1 MQERVPESMQEQVH
15 EWLNPP
21 YDEVTQ
27 AQVQE
32 ILEHSPQ
39 ELKDSFEKPLH
50 FGTGGVR
57 EKMGVGPSKMNLYT
71 VGRITQGLANYILKH
86 DQKQREG
93 GVVICYDCRHNSK
106 EFAHE
111 AARVLAGNNIR
122 VHITRDLR
130 PTPFASFC
138 TRYYNAISAINITA
152 SHNAKE
158 YNGYKVYWHDGAQV
172 LPPHDQGIIDCIHA
186 ISSQNEVLVSDEKSA
201 LIEKIPETVE
211 EKYLEAIDHLQIQ
224 KTLCQQNGSELAIFY
239 SAMHGCGIT
248 MIPQALK
255 RWGFYN
261 VQLVKPQD
269 QINGAFPSVKLPNP
283 ELKEA
288 LAIGLSNLKE
298 TNADLLL
305 TSDPDSDRLSACVM
319 HKGQTRILSG
329 NELGSLLLSYI
340 IKEKKPKG
348 KWATVTT
355 IVSSPIIKKITEFY
369 SGVSFEVLTGF
380 KYIGQKIHE
389 WEMEQSYKFLFGMEE
404 SLGYLYGTHSRDKDA
419 TIAACLTAEM
429 SLFYKTK
436 NQTLI
441 DALEELYESFGVYRE
456 GQLSIV
462 SNEGQDA
469 LIKTLETIRKEPPDE
484 LFKQKVISLEDY
496 KTSIA
501 TNFINHKT
509 TKLTLPKSDMLVF
522 TLEDQSRWILRP
534 SGTEP
539 KLKIYAHMHTDKGH
553 YSITEA
559 IELLDKK
566 IRNRLDEL
574 KDLFFS

>member
-1 MQERVPESMQEQVH
+1 MQEKAPDSMQEQID

-21 YDEVTQ
+21 YDEITQ
-27 AQVQE
+27 AQ
-32 ILEHSPQ
+32 IKKMIDHSPQ

-57 EKMGVGPSKMNLYT
+57 ELMGVGPSKINLYT
-71 VGRITQGLANYILKH
+71 IGRITQGLANYILKH
-86 DQKQREG
+86 TKKERQG

-106 EFAHE
+106 AFAKE

-122 VHITRDLR
+122 VHITKDLR

-138 TRYYNAISAINITA
+138 TRYFGAIAAINITA
-152 SHNAKE
+152 SHNPKE
-158 YNGYKVYWHDGAQV
+158 YNGYKVYWKDGAQV
-172 LPPHDQGIIDCIHA
+172 LPPHDQGIIDSIHA
-186 ISSQNEVLVSDEKSA
+186 IQSQNEVTLSEEKSP
-201 LIEKIPETVE
+201 LIEEICESVE

-224 KTLCQQNGSELAIFY
+224 KTLCHQHGSELAIFY

-269 QINGAFPSVKLPNP
+269 QVDGAFPSVKFPNP

-288 LAIGLSNLKE
+288 LKIGLDDLKE
-298 TNADLLL
+298 TQSDLLL

-319 HKGQTRILSG
+319 HNSEAIILSG
-329 NELGSLLLSYI
+329 NELGSLLLNYI
-340 IKEKKPKG
+340 INHNKPKG

-355 IVSSPIIKKITEFY
+355 IVSSPLIKKITEY
-369 SGVSFEVLTGF
+369 YGGTCFEELTGF

-389 WEMEQSYKFLFGMEE
+389 WEEKKSYKFLFGMEE

-429 SLFYKTK
+429 SLYYKTK
-436 NQTLI
+436 GQTLI
-441 DALEELYESFGVYRE
+441 DALNELYESLGIYRE
-456 GQLSIV
+456 GQLSV
-462 SNEGQDA
+462 TSEQGQDA
-469 LIKTLETIRKEPPDE
+469 LIQALEAIRKSPPTT
-484 LFKQKVISLEDY
+484 LFEQKVLTLEDY
-496 KTSIA
+496 KTSIC
-501 TNFINHKT
+501 TNLIDQSK
-509 TKLTLPKSDMLVF
+509 TKLTLPTSDVLLF

-539 KLKIYAHMHTDKGH
+539 KLKIYGHMHTDKGH
-553 YSITEA
+553 YSINEA
-559 IELLDKK
+559 KELLDKRLK
-566 IRNRLDEL
+566 NRLSEL
-574 KDLFFS
+574 KTHLHF